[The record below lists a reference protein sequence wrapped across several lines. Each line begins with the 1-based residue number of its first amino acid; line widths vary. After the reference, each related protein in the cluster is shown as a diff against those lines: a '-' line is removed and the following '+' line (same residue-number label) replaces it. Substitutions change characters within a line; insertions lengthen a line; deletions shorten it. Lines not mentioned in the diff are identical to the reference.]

1 MSIEV
6 IPAGSSVVVTEKDY
20 ARDAE
25 RVKDVLSTMAAA
37 TAVQTQNL
45 TQDIKDAEARLQT
58 SAGDRFINTIQDI
71 KDAET
76 RLNSASADRFIHIVQ
91 DIKENATAV
100 ALAGAHTVET
110 VKDVE
115 FQLEKGHAQTRDEMQ
130 KSFKSSEVEMLKQFE
145 WAQDK
150 RAEYELRNMSQFKDQ
165 ALLSEKLYASQAL
178 LSERLAAQA
187 ASKAAECCCE
197 IKELVR
203 ADGDRTRA
211 LINDLEHDRLRD
223 KAEKAESA
231 LAAYFSAK
239 VSPVVPV

>member
-25 RVKDVLSTMAAA
+25 RVKDVLATMAAA
-37 TAVQTQNL
+37 NATAVQNL

-58 SAGDRFINTIQDI
+58 AAGERFIDTIQDI

-76 RLNSASADRFIHIVQ
+76 RLDRAAGDRFIQLVQ
-91 DIKENATAV
+91 DVKEAAKDTA
-100 ALAGAHTVET
+100 AAAGHTVET

-115 FQLEKGHAQTRDEMQ
+115 FQLERSNGQTREDME
-130 KSFKSSEVEMLKQFE
+130 KGFRGVEVEMLKQFE
-145 WAQDK
+145 QGQK
-150 RAEYELRNMSQFKDQ
+150 TLLESEMRNLVAFKDQ
-165 ALLSEKLYASQAL
+165 ALLSEKLYAAQAL
-178 LSERLAAQA
+178 LSEKLYAQA
-187 ASKAAECCCE
+187 AAKAAECCCE

-211 LINDLEHDRLRD
+211 LINELEHDRLRD
-223 KAEKAESA
+223 KADKAEAA
-231 LAAYFSAK
+231 LAAYFAAK
-239 VSPVVPV
+239 VSPVIP